1 MKKSISTVFFLL
13 VLSFTSI
20 SQQWNFQDN
29 IYKFIEDPGMF
40 SLNQEPGHVP
50 LVPFSNISQALKDDW
65 NQSTGYLSLNGMWK
79 FKWSEIPDL
88 APKDFFREKYQD
100 QSWANIKVPGNWEM
114 QGFGDPMFRNVSQ
127 PFPSNPPFVPHD
139 YNPTGC
145 YRRTFSV
152 PDTWKNQQ
160 VFLRL
165 EAVTSASFVWINGQE
180 LGFNE
185 GANEPAEYNITRFLK
200 KGTNTLAVLVTKY
213 SAGTYLEDQDF
224 WRLSGIFRDV
234 YLMAVPEVHLHD
246 YFITADLDNNYRDAQ
261 LNISA
266 EIKNYASKAAEN
278 YSVRAT
284 LFDKNRKQIATAFSS
299 EKVTLKEKENRKV
312 KLSAKIDNPG
322 KWTAEHPNL
331 YSLTLELIDPKGNVS
346 EVLCDKIGFK
356 KVEVSHQVLLV
367 NGVPVKLNGTNSHMQ
382 HPELGHTM
390 DLETIRKDLIL
401 MKQFNINCVRTSH
414 YPPNIEY
421 LKLADELGIY
431 IVDETGDES
440 HATEFVSKLPEWK
453 NAYIDRVTG
462 MVLRDRNHPC
472 IIFWSAGN
480 ESGFGSNICEVI
492 KTGKSLDPTRLFM
505 YGGNSDDVAWRNE
518 VPCEDIIG
526 PRYATPY
533 ELRTRIAQVPESQ
546 DPRPSFMDEYI
557 SVEGNGGGGFDEY
570 WDVIWNYP
578 RISGGAIWD
587 WVSPGIKEKILLLKD
602 ESPNHIS
609 VAVKGRGILE
619 DGKFGKGIGLSG
631 HDQWIDAYRD
641 PALDITGKQLTLSLW
656 VFPRKWNGNGQ
667 MITKGSYQ
675 FGLNQFKKDSLEF
688 FVTDAEKSILKVSL
702 PANWENKW
710 HHVAGICDGKN
721 LMIYLDGLQ
730 SGIKPFTG
738 SITNKPFPVNIGRF
752 SDIEGQ
758 EYPYNL
764 SNAIF
769 DRISIF
775 DKAIPVDQLM
785 NPSDQLKLQSLL
797 WLELDEMEEKGEFYS
812 MGIGGRT
819 YGMIWPDRKPQPEL
833 YQVKKSAQPVHV
845 ERVNADEGTVE
856 ITNRYQFTNLNEL
869 SATWQL
875 QADGETLQSGTL
887 NISLAPQS
895 KTLAKIPMK
904 KPMLLPSV
912 EYRLMLNFN
921 LKAATPYAATGYEVA
936 WEQLELHWNES
947 PEHELTLD
955 QSASRG
961 QTTTGHKKT
970 PNQKASSRKTT
981 ARAELSSNQKIST
994 RKAIAGVELSTDH
1007 KTLPST
1013 ATTEPINVETARPMT
1028 VKETNEILTISGK
1041 EFEYIFNKQN
1051 GRLTSM
1057 KYLGKE
1063 LIREGA
1069 KLSVWRAPLANDLD
1083 NWATRGANLNPKKL
1097 GMGNFPA
1104 GSWYTYGLDQM
1115 KFALDKFTVQ
1125 LQETSKVV
1133 LDIQDHAEGAN
1144 YTTAFDNHYHYTIF
1158 GSGEIIVDHTVTPQ
1172 GMMPLWLPKVGLQW
1186 VIDKSLNSVSWYGR
1200 GPFET
1205 YPDRKTG
1212 AKIGV
1217 YRKTVQEMAESYLV
1231 PQDYG
1236 SRTDNRWVRL
1246 ESADGI
1252 GLQFSGHTTESTD
1265 VPSSQ
1270 ISGRQ
1275 LFNFSTQLFSTENLS
1290 RARYPYQLQQLNDSY
1305 IFNFDYATSGV
1316 GCTAISVLDK
1326 YRVLPQEYHFSL
1338 SIKPYKK

>member
-1 MKKSISTVFFLL
+1 MKRSLSTAFFTLIISFSAL
-13 VLSFTSI
+13 
-20 SQQWNFQDN
+20 SQQWNFMNN
-29 IYKFIEDPGMF
+29 IFKYIEDPGMF

-50 LVPFSNISQALKDDW
+50 LVPFSNIDQALKNDW
-65 NQSTGYLSLNGMWK
+65 NQSPGYLSLNGVWK

-88 APKDFFREKYQD
+88 APKDFFNEKFKD
-100 QSWANIKVPGNWEM
+100 QSWDNIKVPGNWEM

-127 PFPSNPPFVPHD
+127 PFPSNPPFIPHD

-145 YRRTFSV
+145 YRRTFTV
-152 PDTWKNQQ
+152 PDTWKDKQ

-165 EAVTSASFVWINGQE
+165 EAITSASFIWINGQE

-200 KGTNTLAVLVTKY
+200 KGDNTLAVLVTKY

-224 WRLSGIFRDV
+224 WRLSGIFRDA
-234 YLMAVPEVHLHD
+234 YLLAVPEVHLRD
-246 YFITADLDNNYRDAQ
+246 YFVTTDLDNNYRDAK
-261 LNISA
+261 LNITA
-266 EIKNYASKAAEN
+266 DIKNYTAKTTGN
-278 YSVRAT
+278 YSVRAS
-284 LFDKNRKQIATAFSS
+284 LFDKNHQQIGSAFSS
-299 EKVTLKEKENRKV
+299 EKVILKDKENHQV
-312 KLSAKIDNPG
+312 QLSAKVDNPG
-322 KWTAEHPNL
+322 KWSSEHPNL

-346 EVLCDKIGFK
+346 EVLSNKIGFK
-356 KVEVSHQVLLV
+356 KVEVSHQTLLV

-382 HPELGHTM
+382 HPELGHAM
-390 DLETIRKDLIL
+390 DLETIRKDLVL

-421 LKLADELGIY
+421 LKLADELGVY

-462 MVLRDRNHPC
+462 MVLRDRNHPA

-480 ESGFGSNICEVI
+480 ESGFGNNICEVI

-505 YGGNSDDVAWRNE
+505 YGGNSDDVAWKNE

-587 WVSPGIKEKILLLKD
+587 WVSPGIKEKIHLLKD

-609 VAVKGRGILE
+609 VAVKGRGLLE

-641 PALDITGKQLTLSLW
+641 PSLDITGKELTLSLW

-667 MITKGSYQ
+667 MITKGSFQ
-675 FGLNQFKKDSLEF
+675 FGLNQFTKDSLEF
-688 FVTDAEKSILKVSL
+688 FVTDIEKRILKVSL
-702 PANWENKW
+702 PKNWENNW
-710 HHVAGICDGKN
+710 HHVAGISDGKN
-721 LMIYLDGLQ
+721 LSIYLDGLL
-730 SGIKPFTG
+730 SASKPFSG

-775 DKAIPVDQLM
+775 AKAIPVDQLIS
-785 NPSDQLKLQSLL
+785 PSEQMKQQASL
-797 WLELDEMEEKGEFYS
+797 WLELNEMEEKGEFYS

-819 YGMIWPDRKPQPEL
+819 YGLIWPDRKPQPEL

-845 ERVNADEGTVE
+845 ELVNDADGTVE
-856 ITNRYQFTNLNEL
+856 ITNRYRFTNLNEL
-869 SATWQL
+869 ITTWQL
-875 QADGETLQSGTL
+875 QADGETLQKGEL
-887 NISLAPQS
+887 KLSLAPLS
-895 KTLAKIPMK
+895 KARVQIPMK
-904 KPMLLPSV
+904 KPALQPGV
-912 EYRLMLNFN
+912 EYRLMLCFN
-921 LKAATPYAATGYEVA
+921 LKEAKPYAVTGYEVA
-936 WEQLELHWNES
+936 WDQLELPWRAS
-947 PEHELTLD
+947 PEPKISLNQE
-955 QSASRG
+955 ASNSPSVP
-961 QTTTGHKKT
+961 THKKT
-970 PNQKASSRKTT
+970 SNLKTSPQKVVAG
-981 ARAELSSNQKIST
+981 SNLT
-994 RKAIAGVELSTDH
+994 PDH
-1007 KTLPST
+1007 KALPPTSRSKM
-1013 ATTEPINVETARPMT
+1013 ADFDIAQPLSVNET
-1028 VKETNEILTISGK
+1028 KEIITITGK
-1041 EFEYIFNKQN
+1041 NFEYAFNKQN

-1083 NWATRGANLNPKKL
+1083 NWASHAANLNPKKP

-1115 KFALDKFTVQ
+1115 KIALDKFAVQ
-1125 LQETSKVV
+1125 QQEAGKIV
-1133 LDIQDHAEGAN
+1133 LDIQDHSEGAN
-1144 YTTAFDNHYHYTIF
+1144 YTTAFDNHYLYTIY
-1158 GSGEIIVDHTVTPQ
+1158 GSGEIIIDHTVTPQ
-1172 GMMPLWLPKVGLQW
+1172 GMMPLWLPKIGLQW
-1186 VIDKSLNSVSWYGR
+1186 VIDESLNSVSWYGR

-1217 YRKTVQEMAESYLV
+1217 YRKTVQELAESYLV

-1236 SRTDNRWVRL
+1236 CRTDTRWTRL
-1246 ESADGI
+1246 ESAEGF
-1252 GLQFSGHTTESTD
+1252 GLQFSGHRIE
-1265 VPSSQ
+1265 PFAEGIQ

-1275 LFNFSTQLFSTENLS
+1275 LFNFSAQLYSTDNLS
-1290 RARYPYQLQQLNDSY
+1290 RARYPYQLQQLNDGY
-1305 IFNFDYATSGV
+1305 IFNLDYATSGV

-1326 YRVLPQEYHFSL
+1326 YRVLPQEYHFTL
-1338 SIKPYKK
+1338 SVKPFKK

>member
-1 MKKSISTVFFLL
+1 MKRSLSTVLITL
-13 VLSFTSI
+13 VLSFSAQA
-20 SQQWNFQDN
+20 QQWNFLDN
-29 IYKFIEDPGMF
+29 IHKYIEDPGMF

-50 LVPFSNISQALKDDW
+50 LVPFSNIDQALENDW
-65 NQSTGYLSLNGMWK
+65 NQSSGYLSLNGTWK
-79 FKWSEIPDL
+79 FKWSEIPEL
-88 APKDFFREKYQD
+88 APKDFFNEKFKD
-100 QSWANIKVPGNWEM
+100 LSWDNIKVPGNWEM

-127 PFPSNPPFVPHD
+127 PFPSHPPFIPHD

-145 YRRTFSV
+145 YRRTFIL
-152 PDTWKNQQ
+152 PDTWKDKQ

-165 EAVTSASFVWINGQE
+165 EAVTSASFVWINGKE

-200 KGTNTLAVLVTKY
+200 KGTNTLAVFVTKY

-234 YLMAVPEVHLHD
+234 YLLAVPKVHLRD
-246 YFITADLDNNYRDAQ
+246 FFATTDLDKNYRDAQ

-266 EIKNYASKAAEN
+266 DIRNYSSSTTGS

-284 LFDKNRKQIATAFSS
+284 LFDKNKKQIGTAFSS
-299 EKVTLKEKENRKV
+299 EKVSLKEKENRQV
-312 KLSAKIDNPG
+312 QLSARIDNPG
-322 KWTAEHPNL
+322 KWSAEKPNL
-331 YSLTLELIDPKGNVS
+331 YSLILELIDPKGNVS
-346 EVLCDKIGFK
+346 EILSNKIGFK
-356 KVEVSHQVLLV
+356 KVEVSHQALLV
-367 NGVPVKLNGTNSHMQ
+367 NGIPVKLNGTNSHMQ

-390 DLETIRKDLIL
+390 DIETMRKDLIL

-421 LKLADELGIY
+421 LKLADELGVY

-440 HATEFVSKLPEWK
+440 HATEYISKLAEWK
-453 NAYIDRVTG
+453 NAYVDRVTG
-462 MVLRDRNHPC
+462 MVLRDRNHPS

-480 ESGFGSNICEVI
+480 ESGFGNNICEVI

-505 YGGNSDDVAWRNE
+505 YGGNSDDVAWKNE

-587 WVSPGIKEKILLLKD
+587 WVSPGIKEKILILRD

-609 VAVKGRGILE
+609 VAVKGRGRMV
-619 DGKFGKGIGLSG
+619 DGKFGKGIALSG

-656 VFPRKWNGNGQ
+656 IFPRKWNGNGQ

-675 FGLNQFKKDSLEF
+675 FGLNQFTKDSLEF
-688 FVTDAEKSILKVSL
+688 FVTDSEKKTLKVSL
-702 PANWENKW
+702 PENWENNW
-710 HHVAGICDGKN
+710 HQVAGIADGTN
-721 LMIYLDGLQ
+721 LAIYLDGVK
-730 SGIKPFTG
+730 SGSKPFSG

-775 DKAIPVDQLM
+775 VKAVPVDQLM
-785 NPSDQLKLQSLL
+785 NPSGQLKEQASL
-797 WLELDEMEEKGEFYS
+797 WLDLDEMEDKGEFYS

-819 YGMIWPDRKPQPEL
+819 YGLIWPDRKPQPEL

-845 ERVNADEGTVE
+845 ELVNAADGTVE
-856 ITNRYQFTNLNEL
+856 ITNRYQFTNLSEL
-869 SATWQL
+869 KTSWQL
-875 QADGETLQSGTL
+875 QADGEILQKGDL
-887 NISLAPQS
+887 NLSLTPRS
-895 KTLAKIPMK
+895 KARAMIPMK
-904 KPMLLPSV
+904 KPVLQPGV
-912 EYRLMLNFN
+912 EYRLMLSFT
-921 LKAATPYAATGYEVA
+921 LKEATPYATTGYEVA
-936 WEQLELHWNES
+936 WDQLELPWHVSSLQE
-947 PEHELTLD
+947 PAL
-955 QSASRG
+955 A
-961 QTTTGHKKT
+961 
-970 PNQKASSRKTT
+970 QKASSR
-981 ARAELSSNQKIST
+981 LSAVGREIIPDKKSSPGST
-994 RKAIAGVELSTDH
+994 FDWKEKSKDH
-1007 KTLPST
+1007 KLLHST
-1013 ATTEPINVETARPMT
+1013 AASETKEILVTTTLT
-1028 VKETNEILTISGK
+1028 VKDTNEILTITGK
-1041 EFEYIFNKQN
+1041 DFEYTFSKQN
-1051 GRLTSM
+1051 GRLTRM
-1057 KYLGKE
+1057 TYLGKD

-1083 NWATRGANLNPKKL
+1083 NWTTHAANLSQKKP
-1097 GMGNFPA
+1097 GMGTFPA

-1115 KFALDKFTVQ
+1115 KFSLDKFTV
-1125 LQETSKVV
+1125 LQQEPGKIV
-1133 LDIQDHAEGAN
+1133 LDIQDHAEGTN
-1144 YTTAFDNHYHYTIF
+1144 YTTAFDNHYVYTID
-1158 GSGEIIVDHTVTPQ
+1158 GSGEITIDHTVTPQ
-1172 GMMPLWLPKVGLQW
+1172 GMMPLWLPKVGIQW
-1186 VIDKSLNSVSWYGR
+1186 VIDKSLNSVFWYGR

-1217 YRKTVQEMAESYLV
+1217 YSKTVQEMAESYLV

-1236 SRTDNRWVRL
+1236 CRTDTRWTRL
-1246 ESADGI
+1246 ESAEGI
-1252 GLQFSGHTTESTD
+1252 GLQFSGSSPESIAGNGLPTG
-1265 VPSSQ
+1265 
-1270 ISGRQ
+1270 SGPELAAGTQ
-1275 LFNFSTQLFSTENLS
+1275 GAFFSNHLFNFSTQLYSTDNLS
-1290 RARYPYQLQQLNDSY
+1290 RARYPYQLQPMKDGY
-1305 IFNFDYATSGV
+1305 VFNLDYATSGV

-1326 YRVLPQEYHFSL
+1326 YRVLPQEYHFTL
-1338 SIKPYKK
+1338 SIKPFKK

>member
-1 MKKSISTVFFLL
+1 MSSNARERAFCTLIVPFI
-13 VLSFTSI
+13 LSLTALA
-20 SQQWNFQDN
+20 QQWNFPDN
-29 IYKFIEDPGMF
+29 IHKYIEDPGMF
-40 SLNQEPGHVP
+40 ALNQEPGHVP
-50 LVPFSNISQALKDDW
+50 LVPFASIDQALENDW
-65 NQSTGYLSLNGMWK
+65 NQSRGYLSLNGTWK
-79 FKWSEIPDL
+79 FKWSEIPEL
-88 APKDFFREKYQD
+88 APKDFFNEKFKD
-100 QSWANIKVPGNWEM
+100 LSWDNIKVPGNWEM

-127 PFPSNPPFVPHD
+127 PFPSHPPFIPHD

-145 YRRTFSV
+145 YRRTFTI
-152 PDTWKNQQ
+152 PDTWKDKQ

-165 EAVTSASFVWINGQE
+165 EAVTSASFVWINGKE

-213 SAGTYLEDQDF
+213 SSGTYLEDQDF

-234 YLMAVPEVHLHD
+234 YLLAVPEVHLRD
-246 YFITADLDNNYRDAQ
+246 YFVTTDFDNNYHDAQ

-266 EIKNYASKAAEN
+266 EIKNYSTSAAGN

-284 LFDKNRKQIATAFSS
+284 LFDKNSKQIGPSFSS
-299 EKVTLKEKENRKV
+299 SKVSLKENENRQV
-312 KLSAKIDNPG
+312 QLSARIDNPG
-322 KWTAEHPNL
+322 KWSAEKPNL
-331 YSLTLELIDPKGNVS
+331 YSLILELIDPKGNVS
-346 EVLCDKIGFK
+346 EVLSNKIGFK
-356 KVEVSHQVLLV
+356 KVEVSHQALLV

-390 DLETIRKDLIL
+390 DLETMRKDLIL

-440 HATEFVSKLPEWK
+440 HATEYISKLAEWK

-462 MVLRDRNHPC
+462 MVLRDRNHPS

-480 ESGFGSNICEVI
+480 ESGFGNNICEVI

-505 YGGNSDDVAWRNE
+505 YGGNTDDVAWKNE

-570 WDVIWNYP
+570 WDVIRNYP

-587 WVSPGIKEKILLLKD
+587 WVSPGIKERIRILRD
-602 ESPNHIS
+602 DSPNHIS
-609 VAVKGRGILE
+609 VAVKGRGMLA
-619 DGKFGKGIGLSG
+619 DGKFGKGIALSG
-631 HDQWIDAYRD
+631 HDQWMDAYRD

-656 VFPRKWNGNGQ
+656 IFPRKWNGNGQ

-675 FGLNQFKKDSLEF
+675 FGLNQFRKDSLEF
-688 FVTDAEKSILKVSL
+688 FVTDSEKKTLKVSL
-702 PANWENKW
+702 PENWENNW
-710 HHVAGICDGKN
+710 HHVAGIADGTN
-721 LMIYLDGLQ
+721 LAIYLDGVK
-730 SGIKPFTG
+730 SGSKAFSG

-758 EYPYNL
+758 EYPFNL

-775 DKAIPVDQLM
+775 AKAVPVDQLM
-785 NPSDQLKLQSLL
+785 NPSDQLKQQASL
-797 WLELDEMEEKGEFYS
+797 WLELDEIEDKGEFYS
-812 MGIGGRT
+812 TGIGGRT
-819 YGMIWPDRKPQPEL
+819 YGLIWPDRKPQPEL

-845 ERVNADEGTVE
+845 ELINASDGTME
-856 ITNRYQFTNLNEL
+856 ITNYFEFTNLGEL
-869 SATWQL
+869 KTSWQL
-875 QADGETLQSGTL
+875 QADGEILQKGEL
-887 NISLAPQS
+887 NLSLAPLS
-895 KTLAKIPMK
+895 KAQVQIPMK
-904 KPMLLPSV
+904 KPVLQLGV
-912 EYRLMLNFN
+912 EYRLLLSFA
-921 LKAATPYAATGYEVA
+921 LKENSAYAAKGHEVA
-936 WEQLELHWNES
+936 WDQLELPWHASSEPVIDATGSN
-947 PEHELTLD
+947 LTLKD
-955 QSASRG
+955 
-961 QTTTGHKKT
+961 TDELVTITGKDFKYTFNKKT
-970 PNQKASSRKTT
+970 GQLAAMN
-981 ARAELSSNQKIST
+981 
-994 RKAIAGVELSTDH
+994 
-1007 KTLPST
+1007 
-1013 ATTEPINVETARPMT
+1013 
-1028 VKETNEILTISGK
+1028 
-1041 EFEYIFNKQN
+1041 
-1051 GRLTSM
+1051 
-1057 KYLGKE
+1057 YLGKD

-1083 NWATRGANLNPKKL
+1083 NWGTHATNLNPKKP

-1115 KFALDKFTVQ
+1115 KFSLDKFTVLDQ
-1125 LQETSKVV
+1125 KPDKII
-1133 LDIQDHAEGAN
+1133 LDIQDHAEGTN
-1144 YTTAFDNHYHYTIF
+1144 YTTAFDNHYVYTID
-1158 GSGEIIVDHTVTPQ
+1158 GSGEITIDHTITPQ
-1172 GMMPLWLPKVGLQW
+1172 GLMPLWLPKVGLQW

-1217 YRKTVQEMAESYLV
+1217 YSKTVQEMAESYLV

-1236 SRTDNRWVRL
+1236 CRTDTRWTRL
-1246 ESADGI
+1246 KSAEGI
-1252 GLQFSGHTTESTD
+1252 GLQFSGSSPESTAGNGL
-1265 VPSSQ
+1265 PTG
-1270 ISGRQ
+1270 SGPELAADTQ
-1275 LFNFSTQLFSTENLS
+1275 GAFFGNHLFNFSTQLYSTDNLS
-1290 RARYPYQLQQLNDSY
+1290 RARYPYQLQPMNDGY
-1305 IFNFDYATSGV
+1305 IFNLDYATSGV
-1316 GCTAISVLDK
+1316 GCTSISVLDK
-1326 YRVLPQEYHFSL
+1326 YRVLPQEYHFTL
-1338 SIKPYKK
+1338 HIKPFKK